1 MGDFWAWDYTGAP
14 FQLFGPAH
22 IGALLA
28 LLLIGYG
35 LLQFKN
41 ASEATRRNVRIA
53 LGVFLWANESAWH
66 LWNAYWGHWSIQTM
80 LPLNACSILIWLG
93 GFMLI
98 FRNYTIYEFA
108 YFMGMGGAFQYL
120 MTPDLGIYGFPHF
133 HYWQAFLSHGLL
145 FIVPIYMT
153 VVEGFRP
160 TWKSFWRVVIG
171 SNIYMAIVF
180 FINRWIGSDYLFING
195 KPATASILDL
205 LPPWPIYIMYMEA
218 LGIITFL
225 ILYSPFIL
233 KDRRVRKVSAA

>member
-1 MGDFWAWDYTGAP
+1 MSEFWAWDYTGAP

-22 IGALLA
+22 IAALLA
-28 LLLIGYG
+28 LALIGYG

-41 ASEATRRNVRIA
+41 SGETTRRNVRIA
-53 LGVFLWANESAWH
+53 LGIFLWVNEAAWH
-66 LWNAYWGHWSIQTM
+66 FWNAYWGHWNIQTM
-80 LPLNACSILIWLG
+80 LPLNACSILIWLA

-98 FRNYTIYEFA
+98 FKNYTIYEFA
-108 YFMGMGGAFQYL
+108 YFMGMGGCFQYL

-133 HYWQAFLSHGLL
+133 HYWQAFLSHGIL

-171 SNIYMAIVF
+171 SNIYMVIVF

-205 LPPWPIYIMYMEA
+205 LPPWPIYILYMEA
-218 LGIITFL
+218 LGLITFF
-225 ILYSPFIL
+225 ILYSPFIV
-233 KDRRVRKVSAA
+233 KDWRARKVAAA